1 MIEAPEVPAR
11 QAMPAPAY
19 PYPCSFSSRSAL
31 LTVNDAPFRGR
42 ARIRSI
48 PRSRDGKPPR
58 WARGAPIVSLR
69 RGSVVWSGRRR
80 GRCGGR
86 GGRRADG
93 RWGGAAGLA
102 VGPGAEEDG
111 TQAGE
116 DAAEPEELPEERDRE
131 QQVEHR
137 DADREALEHRRLGTS
152 ERLQDPGSD
161 GDGDWCLGEVDQ
173 KGEERERDEDE
184 GYGDD
189 EDAREEQ
196 GDRHRDGGDEP
207 DSRAP
212 QPFGAQRADDRGRDS
227 AREDQGREPDEKGR
241 GRGEKPPDDPLE
253 GHP

>member
-31 LTVNDAPFRGR
+31 LTVNDAPFRGQ

-93 RWGGAAGLA
+93 RGGGAAGPA
-102 VGPGAEEDG
+102 GGAGGGGGGGPGG
-111 TQAGE
+111 
-116 DAAEPEELPEERDRE
+116 
-131 QQVEHR
+131 
-137 DADREALEHRRLGTS
+137 
-152 ERLQDPGSD
+152 
-161 GDGDWCLGEVDQ
+161 
-173 KGEERERDEDE
+173 
-184 GYGDD
+184 
-189 EDAREEQ
+189 
-196 GDRHRDGGDEP
+196 
-207 DSRAP
+207 
-212 QPFGAQRADDRGRDS
+212 
-227 AREDQGREPDEKGR
+227 
-241 GRGEKPPDDPLE
+241 
-253 GHP
+253 